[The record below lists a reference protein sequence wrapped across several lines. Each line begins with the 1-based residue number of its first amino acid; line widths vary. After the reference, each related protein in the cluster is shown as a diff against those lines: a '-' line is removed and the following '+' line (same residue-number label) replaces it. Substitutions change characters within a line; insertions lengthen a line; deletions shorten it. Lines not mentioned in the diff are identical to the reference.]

1 MKTIFAMS
9 VLLVGSVLSA
19 PIWVNVKPPTNKVA
33 YTSDIYYFEA
43 STNIEHKVI
52 VKCTPNWYFPIT
64 NSIPV
69 TTDTKVWV
77 NFERQTLTISNKTE
91 VVVIKAEL
99 EDVKFNAITN
109 NPIKYDSQ
117 ALSNLMNKTPFPTEQ
132 ELKKYIDENLNDAF
146 KSNGVDSN
154 TKKILR

>member
-9 VLLVGSVLSA
+9 VLLVSSVLSA
-19 PIWVNVKPPTNKVA
+19 PICVNVKPPTNKVS
-33 YTSDIYYFEA
+33 YTSDIYYFKA
-43 STNIEHKVI
+43 ITNVHNEVV

-64 NSIPV
+64 NIIPV

-117 ALSNLMNKTPFPTEQ
+117 ALSNLMNKTPFLSEQ

-146 KSNGVDSN
+146 RSNGVDSN